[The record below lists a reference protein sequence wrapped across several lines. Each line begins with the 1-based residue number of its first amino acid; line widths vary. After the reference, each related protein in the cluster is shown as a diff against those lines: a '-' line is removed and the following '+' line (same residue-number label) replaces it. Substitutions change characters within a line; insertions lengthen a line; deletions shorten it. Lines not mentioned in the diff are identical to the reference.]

1 MTTLM
6 SDGILV
12 GLNDAQREA
21 VQSGAKCSIVLAG
34 PGSGKTRSLTHRIA
48 WLIQNG
54 VDPSSILAVTFTN
67 KAAGEMQER
76 LAGMLGPVARRVVAR
91 ASIDARNKYNSEQ
104 PDGWDEF
111 HARMDVAKKCLALES
126 ALDTLDELEADD
138 VANDL

>member
-21 VQSGAKCSIVLAG
+21 VQSDAKCSIVLAG
-34 PGSGKTRSLTHRIA
+34 PGSGKTRTLTHRIA

-54 VDPSSILAVTFTN
+54 VAPSSILAVTFTN

-76 LAGMLGPVARRVVAR
+76 LATGIGERC
-91 ASIDARNKYNSEQ
+91 
-104 PDGWDEF
+104 G
-111 HARMDVAKKCLALES
+111 
-126 ALDTLDELEADD
+126 
-138 VANDL
+138 